1 MTQKN
6 NRNYAEQITLGCLAI
21 NKPLSFVKTIFLNRE
36 QNENHYIFNAQK
48 ETSLEIRFESST
60 LTCLFDSNK
69 MCKGAFLFLDDTME
83 LIHYI
88 DYCSKTYPCDR
99 LLEWWM
105 TQNTIIQINIDTKEC
120 SLLIV
125 PIRQNKG
132 S

>member
-60 LTCLFDSNK
+60 LTCLFDFDSTV
-69 MCKGAFLFLDDTME
+69 CLQ
-83 LIHYI
+83 I
-88 DYCSKTYPCDR
+88 C
-99 LLEWWM
+99 LLSY
-105 TQNTIIQINIDTKEC
+105 
-120 SLLIV
+120 SLC
-125 PIRQNKG
+125 
-132 S
+132 

>member
-48 ETSLEIRFESST
+48 ETSLEVRFESST

-88 DYCSKTYPCDR
+88 EYCSKTYPCDR
-99 LLEWWM
+99 LLEGWI
-105 TQNTIIQINIDTKEC
+105 TQNTIIQINI
-120 SLLIV
+120 
-125 PIRQNKG
+125 
-132 S
+132 